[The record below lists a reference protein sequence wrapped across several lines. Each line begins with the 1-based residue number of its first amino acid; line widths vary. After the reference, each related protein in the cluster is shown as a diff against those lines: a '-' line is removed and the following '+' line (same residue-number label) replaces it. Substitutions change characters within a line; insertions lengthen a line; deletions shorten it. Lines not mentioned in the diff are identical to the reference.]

1 MQHKH
6 TYDEHGLCFECDKP
20 DPQSKASLM
29 KQTRQRRRDAGLVEF
44 RAWVTPEQKE
54 KLREMLKQITR

>member
-1 MQHKH
+1 MLSPEADGKMAKA
-6 TYDEHGLCFECDKP
+6 GLIKSRAED
-20 DPQSKASLM
+20 M
-29 KQTRQRRRDAGLVEF
+29 KRSRQKRRDAGLVEF